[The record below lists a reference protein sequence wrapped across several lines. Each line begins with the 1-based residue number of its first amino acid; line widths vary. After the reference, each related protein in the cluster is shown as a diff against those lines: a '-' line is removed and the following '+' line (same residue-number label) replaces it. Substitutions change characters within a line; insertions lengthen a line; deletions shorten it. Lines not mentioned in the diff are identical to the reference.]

1 MTDDIV
7 TRLRAEICECGY
19 SESFKELHKCLNCEA
34 ADEIERL
41 RTAYSALFHLANH
54 AYGFNNFKVLQ
65 DNMKEHQQTAREL
78 GIYP

>member
-41 RTAYSALFHLANH
+41 RAENH
-54 AYGFNNFKVLQ
+54 GLRIKVFILLKKLEEKSW
-65 DNMKEHQQTAREL
+65 M
-78 GIYP
+78 